1 MGQEDLV
8 VVGETKADNR
18 SAWNSF
24 LEDLRQRI
32 KLQGQRI
39 KVSVKSSPR
48 NKLPVLKL

>member
-8 VVGETKADNR
+8 VGEAKADNR
-18 SAWNSF
+18 TARNSF

-32 KLQGQRI
+32 DLKRQRT
-39 KVSVKSSPR
+39 KVNVESSPR

>member
-8 VVGETKADNR
+8 VGEAKADNR
-18 SAWNSF
+18 SARNSF

-32 KLQGQRI
+32 KLQGQII